1 MTAPR
6 FDITAPEL
14 REKVRAI
21 ARRHGA
27 KSIRLF
33 GSHARGEARAGSDVD
48 LLVEIP
54 PTRSLLDLIAMET
67 EIEELL
73 GVRVDLATTR
83 SLSPY
88 RRDRIER
95 EAIEL

>member
-1 MTAPR
+1 MTVS
-6 FDITAPEL
+6 TEVTSPEL
-14 REKVRAI
+14 RAQILAI

-27 KSIRLF
+27 RTVRLF
-33 GSHARGEARAGSDVD
+33 GSRARGEATADSDVD
-48 LLVEIP
+48 LLLDMP
-54 PTRSLLDLIAMET
+54 PERSLLDLIAIEE

-73 GVRVDLATTR
+73 GLHVDLATTR

-88 RRDRIER
+88 IREAVER